1 MTEGG
6 SGTGLEPTKTVTE
19 DKEKRENNE
28 EYPGVKQDK
37 DREETWKIIEHN
49 SDKNNNKTTNMVM
62 NTEYCQTITEEEL
75 GYTATWIFNNM
86 GKTTETEIREKLE
99 YFHQS

>member
-6 SGTGLEPTKTVTE
+6 SGTGLEPTKIVTEDKEKGESEPTKTGTE
-19 DKEKRENNE
+19 DKEKRENTE

-49 SDKNNNKTTNMVM
+49 CEKTTIK
-62 NTEYCQTITEEEL
+62 Q
-75 GYTATWIFNNM
+75 
-86 GKTTETEIREKLE
+86 
-99 YFHQS
+99 